1 MHKAPLLTLEQAL
14 AHLRC
19 ELDQVHSDDIAL
31 KISAVEIL
39 ASEHLGRN
47 VYASLNEMAAAV
59 LDGTAGDHPMVCND
73 LVRAAMLL
81 MLGHLWANREDVITG
96 TIATQ
101 LPSGARALL
110 APLRKGMG
118 V

>member
-1 MHKAPLLTLEQAL
+1 MDKTPLLTFDQAL

-19 ELDQVHSDDIAL
+19 EPDQAHPDDLAL

-39 ASEHLGRN
+39 ASEHLGRT
-47 VYASLNEMAAAV
+47 VYADLPEMAAAV

-81 MLGHLWANREDVITG
+81 MLGHLWANREDVVTG
-96 TIATQ
+96 PIATQ